1 MNAFVMDENLFRK
14 LSSQS
19 LLSWK
24 LSMLLKANNNKK
36 ELKEENVKTADTYLV
51 LALGFKCHSVLLG
64 LFQLGTV
71 VLSVA
76 FFDRKITF

>member
-36 ELKEENVKTADTYLV
+36 ELKRR
-51 LALGFKCHSVLLG
+51 KC
-64 LFQLGTV
+64 
-71 VLSVA
+71 
-76 FFDRKITF
+76 